1 MALTKVPSNL
11 DSVTATT
18 QSQGDGS
25 TNVATTAYVDT
36 GLNALI
42 DSAPGNLNTLNE
54 LAAAMNDN
62 ASFFSTVLPLSGG
75 TMTGNLT
82 VTSTTASTTG
92 MVRLQNNMDN
102 GYEALRIES
111 LGNYDASIGFFA
123 DGSSNYYWGAGIDY
137 SDSGK
142 FKISNDNI
150 VSVNTRL
157 TITTGGNV
165 GIGET
170 NPDASLHI
178 TSNTPTIAFDESDAS
193 QDWRIGSYGGSFA
206 IYDETDSQFRLV
218 VNGSGNVGIGTTS
231 INANAK
237 LHVQDS
243 SGSYPDDTNNHL
255 VVESASHSYIG
266 IGGGTSSDVGIH
278 MGDSGGIN
286 RGKLAYLNA
295 SDSMVLFTSAQER
308 MRITSNGSITVG
320 GGGSPRSVGWGD
332 TKFQIEGTS
341 ATDSSISLI
350 RNEAG
355 NNPPYF
361 VFAKSRGSSIGS
373 STVVQNGDDLGTI
386 RWVAADGAGLEN
398 QAAQISVQVDNPA
411 GNNDTPG
418 RIMFFTSPD
427 GTNSA
432 IERMRIKSNGNVRIN
447 YGSNDY
453 TSHTNVDQYLFT
465 VQTDYNS
472 AGSQNLHVVN
482 HNGNWNDGTT
492 GTDSAYGFMW
502 GYENSIRAG
511 IHYDHRGT
519 EKFDFYSSY
528 APFRFRVPPSVNG
541 NISPIGSETSMPS
554 ALTIKPGGFVGLSTD
569 SPQGY
574 LHING
579 TSDNQLI
586 LDSNSTSANTGI
598 FFRENGANKGELYW
612 RGSSDDFRYYNYT
625 KNAAQFVFT
634 SAGHSVFYGS
644 HQGDNVGTWLFSNQ
658 HFGDA
663 AGVNCTLMVKNSN
676 AQIQI
681 MPWTTLG
688 ARIGTRGGG
697 WNSNSNNS
705 VHLTSNDT
713 VNIILN
719 TNGSPT
725 LANGTAISSD
735 ERLKKNITDIESGQ
749 LAKINAL
756 RPRIFEWKDERKPG
770 TQEGFIAQEV
780 ESVMPEAVEDRL
792 SSPDPDDTSRDF
804 EGDIKVLKHEVLN
817 ARLIKAV
824 QELSAE
830 LEAAKA
836 RITALEG

>member
-373 STVVQNGDDLGTI
+373 STVVQNNDDLGSL

-398 QAAQISVQVDNPA
+398 QAAQISAQVDGTA

-418 RIMFFTSPD
+418 RLMFFTSPD
-427 GTNSA
+427 GSNSA
-432 IERMRIKSNGNVRIN
+432 QERMRITAAGEHVRKFQQNGRTQFTERHHNGSGDILLDFRRFYHTSSNFNNPTINLLILTANNVNYCQACIYVKVRQMGISVNRAILAEGFCSHEKDANANWQFSSAINTQSGN
-447 YGSNDY
+447 SSPSY
-453 TSHTNVDQYLFT
+453 TSSAYDFWPIGRTNTNANPNWYFSTSGQSRTVGVTLVRSTNYDQY
-465 VQTDYNS
+465 
-472 AGSQNLHVVN
+472 
-482 HNGNWNDGTT
+482 
-492 GTDSAYGFMW
+492 
-502 GYENSIRAG
+502 
-511 IHYDHRGT
+511 
-519 EKFDFYSSY
+519 
-528 APFRFRVPPSVNG
+528 
-541 NISPIGSETSMPS
+541 
-554 ALTIKPGGFVGLSTD
+554 
-569 SPQGY
+569 
-574 LHING
+574 
-579 TSDNQLI
+579 
-586 LDSNSTSANTGI
+586 
-598 FFRENGANKGELYW
+598 
-612 RGSSDDFRYYNYT
+612 
-625 KNAAQFVFT
+625 
-634 SAGHSVFYGS
+634 
-644 HQGDNVGTWLFSNQ
+644 
-658 HFGDA
+658 
-663 AGVNCTLMVKNSN
+663 
-676 AQIQI
+676 
-681 MPWTTLG
+681 
-688 ARIGTRGGG
+688 
-697 WNSNSNNS
+697 
-705 VHLTSNDT
+705 
-713 VNIILN
+713 II
-719 TNGSPT
+719 
-725 LANGTAISSD
+725 
-735 ERLKKNITDIESGQ
+735 
-749 LAKINAL
+749 
-756 RPRIFEWKDERKPG
+756 
-770 TQEGFIAQEV
+770 EV
-780 ESVMPEAVEDRL
+780 EVFAHQNMAFTWQV
-792 SSPDPDDTSRDF
+792 
-804 EGDIKVLKHEVLN
+804 
-817 ARLIKAV
+817 
-824 QELSAE
+824 
-830 LEAAKA
+830 
-836 RITALEG
+836 